1 MARPRSCGMGPISH
15 LCTLCRGQ
23 KTEAQSTYVS
33 ATAHCSPR
41 HPSRNQPD
49 SRTLGPLQLGGATE
63 DRPAR
68 ASSLSLEEGVPPST
82 TSWFILSLNQT
93 KHHWAGQ
100 RCRHG
105 FWTQQPVSLVVG
117 SLIVFHLPISALTL
131 HGSCAY
137 DVVECTQST
146 STMVTYML
154 CRDK

>member
-23 KTEAQSTYVS
+23 KTEAQS
-33 ATAHCSPR
+33 
-41 HPSRNQPD
+41 

-82 TSWFILSLNQT
+82 TSWFNLSLNQT

-105 FWTQQPVSLVVG
+105 SWTQQPVSLVVG